1 MMVLQGWLGSGKK
14 GAVVLDNLNISHLME
29 EEGESLAVSQ
39 APSTL
44 SSTSPHPGCLH
55 DKDKGSCAASFKR
68 FYYR

>member
-1 MMVLQGWLGSGKK
+1 M
-14 GAVVLDNLNISHLME
+14 VLDNLNISHLME
-29 EEGESLAVSQ
+29 EEGESLAVSL
-39 APSTL
+39 APSIL